1 MPSAPEQAILFGV
14 TTWDADDERTLVG
27 LAVAQL
33 FGGMSAPLNFSRY
46 PDWCTWV
53 CSVFFLVLFW
63 QCVDDLINIE
73 RSSTVA
79 SAREAWLAF
88 ASLCGWDIPL
98 AKSPLPSQ
106 YFRALGV
113 FVDLRPLPCSTAY
126 IQVCPLRI
134 DGILEMMVAILERNR
149 LPSGLASSL
158 VGRLMFACVAFP
170 AYMASRCSARFDVV
184 RAKLVQTST
193 RRFVQPWGGGAASYA
208 VHPPALYRGWSNPA
222 VSL

>member
-1 MPSAPEQAILFGV
+1 M
-14 TTWDADDERTLVG
+14 
-27 LAVAQL
+27 
-33 FGGMSAPLNFSRY
+33 
-46 PDWCTWV
+46 
-53 CSVFFLVLFW
+53 FFLVLFW

-88 ASLCGWDIPL
+88 ANLCGWDIPL
-98 AKSPLPSQ
+98 AKSPPPSQ

-113 FVDLRPLPCSTAY
+113 FVDLRPLPWSTAF
-126 IQVCPLRI
+126 IQVCPMRI
-134 DGILEMMVAILERNR
+134 DGILEMIGAIMERNR

-170 AYMASRCSARFDVV
+170 DFMASQCSARFDAV
-184 RAKLVQTST
+184 RTKPAQIST
-193 RRFVQPWGGGAASYA
+193 RKFVRLSGGGAASYA
-208 VHPPALYRGWSNPA
+208 VHPLAPYHGWFNPA